1 MQGDGCLSI
10 KCTANGWGGGLFG
23 PTGLAEIAE
32 VPFTLNCRD
41 PVNIHLFNNPEC
53 AARRAF

>member
-1 MQGDGCLSI
+1 MVACQLNVLRM
-10 KCTANGWGGGLFG
+10 AWGGLFG